1 MAADMPKLL
10 IGILALT
17 LTAAAGFAQKPQ
29 GSWEDL
35 KQHQAGHKIKIV
47 DMSLKAW
54 EGRLVSVSDEAITI
68 RELRRQQEIAV
79 ERGNVLRVTD
89 LERSRRGRNA
99 LIGFAAGILVGA
111 VYATREGR
119 EDLAPW
125 GYVVFVGGV
134 FGGAGAGVGALVPS
148 HPALYRAGRGVG
160 DGGATLQS
168 PQHPR

>member
-10 IGILALT
+10 IGVLALT

-35 KQHQAGHKIKIV
+35 KQLEVGHKIKIV

-54 EGRLVSVSDEAITI
+54 EGRLVSVSDESITV
-68 RELRRQQEIAV
+68 RPKDGEVTV
-79 ERGNVLRVTD
+79 ERANVLRVTD
-89 LERSRRGRNA
+89 LKRSSHARNA
-99 LIGFAAGILVGA
+99 AIGFVIGA
-111 VYATREGR
+111 VLGATRDTEGNAYKAV
-119 EDLAPW
+119 LAAS
-125 GYVVFVGGV
+125 
-134 FGGAGAGVGALVPS
+134 FGGIGAGVAALVPS